1 MRLRTFL
8 PSILAAMLACE
19 SPVALA
25 EPAKSTDPGATIL
38 SIDTMPVTASE
49 MYQPENVR
57 RIRLLDTDYCAPR
70 IGSLVVYQTKT
81 DNHPRGAQAN
91 LDPKT
96 LANFDNA
103 PWRKGK
109 PNPNWG
115 HGMTVG
121 ITPSNPD
128 WGFPGVFKLRTGISL
143 QEIKESDFSTLDAI
157 RKSISEVDAKDRQF
171 MIRLNG
177 EVALVQWRSTG
188 TLRISYAVAKGIT
201 GTLHLPAGYLEQL
214 PALQEVAL
222 HFFRPC

>member
-1 MRLRTFL
+1 
-8 PSILAAMLACE
+8 MLA
-19 SPVALA
+19 SASAVALA
-25 EPAKSTDPGATIL
+25 EPLKTTEPTTTVF
-38 SIDTMPVTASE
+38 SIDTMPVTDPT
-49 MYQPENVR
+49 MYRPQNVR
-57 RIRLLDTDYCAPR
+57 RMRLLDTDYCAPR
-70 IGSLVVYQTKT
+70 ISSLVVYQTGT
-81 DNHPRGAQAN
+81 DKQPRGAQAH

-128 WGFPGVFKLRTGISL
+128 WGFPGVFRLRTGISL
-143 QEIKESDFSTLDAI
+143 QEIKEGDFSTLDAI

-171 MIRLNG
+171 VVRLNE

-188 TLRISYAVAKGIT
+188 TLRITYAVAKGIT
-201 GTLHLPAGYLEQL
+201 GTLHLPAGFLGQL

-222 HFFRPC
+222 RFFRPC